1 MNIEKTTP
9 IIDSTCVHNVTVDIN
24 HALELLELDPI
35 QAAKLLQRSIN
46 HIHDYARLARFT
58 HDVSVPD
65 YLFVDPNHRVFTPHY
80 TTLD

>member
-1 MNIEKTTP
+1 MNTEKTTP
-9 IIDSTCVHNVTVDIN
+9 IISSTAVHNVGMDIN
-24 HALELLELDPI
+24 RAVELITLDPV
-35 QAAKLLQRSIN
+35 QAAKLLQRAIN
-46 HIHDYARLARFT
+46 NLHSATRLARFT